1 MTSVRSEHGERL
13 LGIARLTSV
22 PRSVVQDLD
31 GWRDTLREAWRPT
44 GLEPLA

>member
-1 MTSVRSEHGERL
+1 MTSLPPEHGECL
-13 LGIARLTSV
+13 LAIAHRTSV
-22 PRSVVQDLD
+22 PRSVVQDLE